1 MAEKILKNVCLNGIL
16 TDIVTENGK
25 ILSVGKTDRKGI
37 DCGGYDIYPGLF
49 DIHIHGA
56 VGVDTMDYDL
66 KTLARYEK
74 AHGTTSFLATTT
86 TMPYEELKR
95 VCENIPSRDDD
106 CAKIEG
112 IHLEGPCIS
121 EKAIGAQNPDYIQYP
136 DIEKFEALPNV
147 KMITIAP
154 EIEGALDFIK
164 KSSAVISI
172 GHTRSDYDTAIEAI
186 KCGAKCLSHT
196 FNAMPSLHHREPSV
210 IGAAFDANIY
220 AQLISDGVHVHPSAV
235 RILFKLFGSER
246 VVLISDSTKGAGL
259 GDDVYEFGAQKMI
272 IKDGIARTESGA
284 LCGSTT
290 PLWDCVKKAI
300 EFGIPKEDAFR
311 SASYTPACLLG
322 YKKGKIEVGFD
333 AEFVLADKDLNIIDT
348 FIFD

>member
-1 MAEKILKNVCLNGIL
+1 MAEKILKNACLDGVL

-25 ILSVGKTDRKGI
+25 IVSVGKTEKNGI

-56 VGVDTMDYDL
+56 VGVDTMECEF
-66 KTLARYEK
+66 KKLARYEK
-74 AHGTTSFLATTT
+74 EHGTTSFLATTT
-86 TMPYEELKR
+86 TMPYEDLKK
-95 VCENIPSRDDD
+95 VCEGIPSRDED

-121 EKAIGAQNPDYIQYP
+121 PDAIGAQNPDYIQYP
-136 DIEKFEALPNV
+136 DIEKFEVLPNV

-154 EIEGALDFIK
+154 EIDGALDFIK
-164 KSSAVISI
+164 KSSAVVSI
-172 GHTRSDYDTAIEAI
+172 GHTRAGYDITKIAIE
-186 KCGAKCLSHT
+186 CGAKCLSHT

-235 RILFKLFGSER
+235 RILYKLFGAER
-246 VVLISDSTKGAGL
+246 LILISDSTKGAGL
-259 GDDVYEFGAQKMI
+259 GDDVYDFGGQKMI
-272 IKDGIARTESGA
+272 IKNSVARTESGA

-290 PLWDCVKKAI
+290 PLWECVKRAI
-300 EFGIPKEDAFR
+300 SFGIPKKDAFLA
-311 SASYTPACLLG
+311 ASYNPAALLG